1 MTQQDPSAA
10 EVNST
15 KSRTPEQ
22 RDKWNAY
29 MRAYRKNRRIR
40 EKLAAGETIAIGN
53 SEVATEDQSSN
64 SGLPDAA

>member
-1 MTQQDPSAA
+1 MQSSEPK
-10 EVNST
+10 E
-15 KSRTPEQ
+15 RTPEQ

>member
-22 RDKWNAY
+22 KAKWAAY
-29 MRAYRKNRRIR
+29 IRQYRKNRRIR

-53 SEVATEDQSSN
+53 SEVANEAESSN
-64 SGLPDAA
+64 QGLPDAA

>member
-15 KSRTPEQ
+15 KSQEQ

-29 MRAYRKNRRIR
+29 MRQYRKNRRIK

>member
-15 KSRTPEQ
+15 KSQEQ

-29 MRAYRKNRRIR
+29 MRQYRKNRRIK
-40 EKLAAGETIAIGN
+40 EKLAAGETIAIGD
-53 SEVATEDQSSN
+53 SPVSPEGESSN
-64 SGLPDAA
+64 SGLPDEA

>member
-1 MTQQDPSAA
+1 MQSSEPK
-10 EVNST
+10 E
-15 KSRTPEQ
+15 RTPEQ

-53 SEVATEDQSSN
+53 SEVANEAESSN
-64 SGLPDAA
+64 QGLPDAA